1 MEISNNSYLLSK
13 IQSSFNSRLD
23 SNQEIKSLI
32 DKMRDRKATY
42 KEVDRYAEL
51 IGMILTEAYQE
62 VIFSGQIPGG
72 LDFRTVAQI
81 IIPTLKN
88 NHLLITD
95 YGSKVQ
101 KHLNENFGL
110 GLKAVKPEFDYPR
123 ANRIKEKVVA
133 ADTVPALK
141 IILAEPI
148 INFSMGI
155 VTMMVHDNCEFQY
168 DAGLVTRIKRTASGD
183 CCEWCRNLA
192 GDFEYMKSSSEIF
205 RRHKYCRCLVEYKEP
220 YSKAI
225 NVHTNREVSE
235 RDIARLNRKRKSEER
250 SAKAVEESRMRKDY
264 RLAKYGQRK

>member
-1 MEISNNSYLLSK
+1 MENSNNSVLLSK
-13 IQSSFNSRLD
+13 ILTSFKSRLD
-23 SNQEIKSLI
+23 SNQELKSLI

-88 NHLLITD
+88 NHLLITE

-101 KHLNENFGL
+101 KHLNENFGI
-110 GLKAVKPEFDYPR
+110 GLKAIKPKFDYER
-123 ANRIKEKVVA
+123 ANRIKEKVASV
-133 ADTVPALK
+133 DTVPGLK

-148 INFSMGI
+148 INFSMGV
-155 VTMMVHDNCEFQY
+155 VTMMVHDNCDFQY
-168 DAGLVTRIKRTASGD
+168 DAGLETRIKRTASVD

-192 GDFEYMKSSSEIF
+192 GDFDYMKSSSEIF

-235 RDIARLNRKRKSEER
+235 KDIARLNRKRKSEEKNV
-250 SAKAVEESRMRKDY
+250 KAAEEARIRKDY
-264 RLAKYGQRK
+264 RIAKYGQKK